1 MKSFRK
7 LLLPG
12 LALCAGLLL
21 FSGCQRPV
29 GYVDPDG
36 PRTVVTLDS
45 INIQDWSRAAD
56 EMVAS
61 MVETGVLDRAPNL
74 PAVLALSRI
83 TNDTS
88 EQVDTDMLTRR
99 IRVSLNRT
107 GKVVTTTTVGLGGV
121 AEDPLARERAERER
135 FLHGEQA
142 APQAQ
147 PYWSLS
153 GKILEDRVRAGRTR
167 QTTYIFQLSLT
178 EIATGLALWEDER
191 RITKQGTRPSVGW

>member
-1 MKSFRK
+1 MKTSFLRLLAAGS
-7 LLLPG
+7 LLL
-12 LALCAGLLL
+12 AGVS
-21 FSGCQRPV
+21 FTGCRSA

-45 INIQDWSRAAD
+45 INIQDWSRAVD

-61 MVETGVLDRAPNL
+61 MVETGVLDRAPEL
-74 PAVLALSRI
+74 PAVMAVSRI
-83 TNDTS
+83 TNNTS

-107 GKVVTTTTVGLGGV
+107 NKVVTTTTVGLGGV
-121 AEDPLARERAERER
+121 AEDPLAQQEAEYRR
-135 FLHGEQA
+135 FTQGDQA
-142 APQAQ
+142 AREAR

-153 GKILEDRVRAGRTR
+153 GKILEDQVRAGRTR

-178 EIATGLALWEDER
+178 EINTGLALWEDER
-191 RITKQGTRPSVGW
+191 RITKQGTRPAVGW